1 MAFTVCEGHSGRIE
15 IDVELAPFA
24 SVASSLDPA
33 ALLCGGPHRATNT
46 GDLDM
51 PTTNV
56 APQPAQRMPAAVTAS
71 SRFTLAQVVGRAV
84 TARNTVTFWLAAP
97 GTTRAPAPYQP
108 GQFVTLALPSGAQRQ
123 VIYRSYSLCGDG
135 RPDQPWEIT
144 VKRHV
149 GGVGSSY
156 LHDRVTPGMTLPVSA
171 PGGAF
176 TLPAPQAIS
185 AAKTLIFVAAC
196 SGVTPIYGML
206 RALATLPPERRPQA
220 QLHYSYHSPQDAI
233 YGDALTALD
242 PQGTWLR
249 QWRYVSSTGQRMS
262 VKQIAQAAGEQAVY
276 ADWYL
281 CGPTE
286 LMRAVERA
294 AKQVGAA
301 PEHIHTE
308 RFFSPPQPAA
318 RTAAAGGA
326 VARVRVAETGAML
339 QGQAGESLLET
350 LERHG
355 YEADFSC
362 RAGSCGTC
370 RLRVLGGR
378 VRNPNGQA
386 LTPAERAAGY
396 VESCIAQ
403 PLGEVTIALDGVASP
418 PPRAVPAA
426 RGKAAAKGRAAA
438 AAALATGRAAT
449 RRKARWTLAVASIA
463 LFGTVWNLTDHK
475 IVSAS
480 ATTSS
485 SSSSSSSSGSSGSS
499 ASDSGSSS
507 SSNNSTS
514 SSSSNGSSIFSSQP
528 SFGSSNS
535 STGVS

>member
-1 MAFTVCEGHSGRIE
+1 
-15 IDVELAPFA
+15 
-24 SVASSLDPA
+24 
-33 ALLCGGPHRATNT
+33 
-46 GDLDM
+46 M
-51 PTTNV
+51 PSTNV
-56 APQPAQRMPAAVTAS
+56 APRPAQRTPAKSAAAPASTS
-71 SRFTLAQVVGRAV
+71 SRFMLAQVVGRAV
-84 TARNTVTFWLAAP
+84 TARNTVTLWLAAP

-144 VKRHV
+144 VKRRA
-149 GGVGSSY
+149 GGVGSGY

-176 TLPAPQAIS
+176 TLPTPQRVS
-185 AAKTLIFVAAC
+185 AAKTFIFVAAG
-196 SGVTPIYGML
+196 SGITPIYGML

-233 YGDALTALD
+233 YSDALTALD

-249 QWRYVSSTGQRMS
+249 QWRYISSSGQRMS
-262 VKQIAQAAGEQAVY
+262 VAQITQAAGERAPH

-286 LMRAVERA
+286 LMRAVESA

-301 PEHIHTE
+301 PERIHTE
-308 RFFSPPQPAA
+308 RFFSPRSPAA
-318 RTAAAGGA
+318 RATVAGAAA
-326 VARVRVAETGAML
+326 ARVRVAETGATL
-339 QGQAGESLLET
+339 QGQPGETLLET

-370 RLRVLGGR
+370 RLRVMSGR

-386 LTPAERAAGY
+386 LTPAERSAGY
-396 VESCIAQ
+396 VESCVAQ
-403 PLGEVTIALDGVASP
+403 PQGDVTIALDGVASP
-418 PPRAVPAA
+418 APRAVPAA
-426 RGKAAAKGRAAA
+426 RGRTVAKGRAAA
-438 AAALATGRAAT
+438 AAAHAAGRAAT

-463 LFGTVWNLTDHK
+463 LFGMIWNLTDHK
-475 IVSAS
+475 TVSAS
-480 ATTSS
+480 TTTSS
-485 SSSSSSSSGSSGSS
+485 SSSSSSSSGASGSGSS
-499 ASDSGSSS
+499 NNTT
-507 SSNNSTS
+507 SSNS
-514 SSSSNGSSIFSSQP
+514 SSIFSSQP